1 MARQNDA
8 LANFGGTTNAAV
20 ACSTLAASVTALH
33 TESSPAFL
41 RIQNVGTTP
50 VFYRLTDNAAV
61 AAAPTTGAASAT
73 GGYYTGIL
81 AAGDA
86 ANDGTGGT
94 ESFAGYTGGISFITA
109 SGTSTVAVA
118 YSGRLG
124 E

>member
-8 LANFGGTTNAAV
+8 LANFGATTNAAV
-20 ACSTLAASVTALH
+20 ACTTTAATVSAL
-33 TESSPAFL
+33 TTKASPAFL

-50 VFYRLTDNAAV
+50 VHYRLTDNASV
-61 AAAPTTGAASAT
+61 AAAPTTGAASST

-86 ANDGTGGT
+86 DNDGTGGT

-124 E
+124 D